1 MYGAHYSDK
10 SPKVS
15 GDEWEE
21 ITFQVLKRVF
31 PSWEIQKQVKFSFLP
46 HAVIDF
52 YVPKA
57 KVAIECKACG
67 LTPVPRKCDD
77 KCSNCKVSLK
87 CALLKNKTRQDILKT
102 HSIAYV
108 WWADRERAPLVPR
121 TRKYLDHAFYNCLG
135 EQKKFEDFLKN
146 TSSE

>member
-1 MYGAHYSDK
+1 MFDAMYGPHYSDK
-10 SPKVS
+10 PPKVS

-21 ITFQVLKRVF
+21 ITLQILKRIF
-31 PSWEIQKQVKFSFLP
+31 PTWEIQKQVRFPFLP

-77 KCSNCKVSLK
+77 QCSKCEVSLK

-102 HSIAYV
+102 RNIEYV
-108 WWADRERAPLVPR
+108 WWADRERAPLVSR
-121 TRKYLDHAFYNCLG
+121 TRKYWIMLSTIALANR
-135 EQKKFEDFLKN
+135 KNLKI
-146 TSSE
+146 S